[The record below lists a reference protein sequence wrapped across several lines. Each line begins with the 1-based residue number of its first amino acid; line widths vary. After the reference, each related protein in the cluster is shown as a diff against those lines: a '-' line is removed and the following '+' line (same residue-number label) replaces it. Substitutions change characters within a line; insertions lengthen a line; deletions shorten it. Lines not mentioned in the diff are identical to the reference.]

1 MASKHNYSRLKRE
14 KKDLEKNP
22 IEHGVYTK
30 DTVSVDIMV
39 ESRYMVIMYI
49 FNDDIIYRI
58 NIAIPIEF
66 PFAVPTLHYMEIEE
80 YNADGEQKIIK
91 KPYQS
96 WAGISPNA
104 SKNHLVL
111 NKIDDLIA
119 SWNPGMKLR
128 DFIPKILDIIVPTI
142 ERYQADE
149 QAKKE
154 NAARVIQKKYTNAR
168 SWLPGQKRIAASFA
182 PPSRRQAVYRGGPS
196 YEAIKGKYTSTFT
209 PGQKNNTLG
218 GRRRRRRTHK
228 KKSRK
233 RKTLR
238 RKPKSKKH

>member
-1 MASKHNYSRLKRE
+1 MSSKRSSSRLKRE
-14 KKDLEKNP
+14 KKDLENNP
-22 IEHGVYTK
+22 IEQGVYTR
-30 DTVSVDIMV
+30 DNMSVSIDDKEHVV
-39 ESRYMVIMYI
+39 NIMYM
-49 FNDDIIYRI
+49 FNDDIMYEI
-58 NIAIPIEF
+58 NILVPTEF
-66 PFAVPTLHYMEIEE
+66 PFGAPTLHYMEITE
-80 YNADGEQKIIK
+80 YDADGESKIIK

-128 DFIPKILDIIVPTI
+128 KFIPKILDIIVPTI

-196 YEAIKGKYTSTFT
+196 YEAIKGKYATKFT
-209 PGQKNNTLG
+209 G
-218 GRRRRRRTHK
+218 GKRRKHK
-228 KKSRK
+228 KTKRRKKRRK

-238 RKPKSKKH
+238 RKSKSKKH